1 MMIEKITNYGLLSE
15 HVCEA
20 IKKAICDGT
29 LEGGK
34 KVSETDLA
42 KMLGVSRTPVRE
54 ALRLL
59 NNEGYVKLMPNSR
72 VLISEFVEK
81 DAIEVLQVRRA
92 LECEAAAMAATV
104 INDEQK
110 KELVNIYNEISNL
123 EKVDNELIGL
133 EFVKI
138 DTNFHRK
145 IIEISGNSRMLL
157 ISDSL
162 RDRLFR
168 SRVSLAVLENAVQ
181 ICSKQ
186 HKDILDAIIMNDS
199 KMASYYSRVHI
210 DYIIKEVV
218 PRSY

>member
-1 MMIEKITNYGLLSE
+1 MIEKIKNYELLSN

-20 IKKAICDGT
+20 IKKAICEGT
-29 LEGGK
+29 LVGGE
-34 KVSETDLA
+34 KVSETELA

-72 VLISEFVEK
+72 VLINEFDEK

-92 LECEAAAMAATV
+92 LECEAAGMAAAV
-104 INDEQK
+104 ITDEQK
-110 KELVNIYNEISNL
+110 MELINTYNEINKL
-123 EKVDNELIGL
+123 ENMDKELIGL

-157 ISDSL
+157 ISNSL

-168 SRVSLAVLENAVQ
+168 SHVSLAAVENAVQ
-181 ICSKQ
+181 ICSDQ
-186 HKDILDAIIMNDS
+186 HKDILNAVIANDS
-199 KMASYYSRVHI
+199 EMAMQYSRKHI

-218 PRSY
+218 PNSY